1 MTFTITATPEAGL
14 YPLQTVIAISEVPSI
29 TTTTYTYSFGDG
41 TTLTTTTASPLTHT
55 YAEPGT
61 YTITV
66 TATDANS
73 TTETASVTV
82 TAQSPTP
89 AVIALRAT
97 PVSGYVPLAVIY
109 TATIITPGNPADH
122 TIDLDFGNDTAHFED
137 SNTITAQ
144 HLYTDAGTYTAKF
157 TVKNND
163 EQLTAE
169 QTLTITACATTYADP
184 VLITSTSGA
193 SVTITNTA
201 VNTDIQP
208 DKAFWDF
215 GDGTTLTATTAEN
228 IKKQT
233 HTYAVPGVYTVSYTV
248 SYPTGHAKTATT
260 SAATLTALTVN
271 KAIYN
276 GIIVNGNYTGRK
288 IL

>member
-14 YPLQTVIAISEVPSI
+14 YPLQTVIAISEEPTI
-29 TTTTYTYSFGDG
+29 TAATYTYSFGDG
-41 TTLTTTTASPLTHT
+41 TTDTATTADPLTHT

-89 AVIALRAT
+89 AVIALSAT
-97 PVSGYVPLAVIY
+97 PISGYVPLAVIF
-109 TATIITPGNPADH
+109 TATITTPGNPADH

-144 HLYTDAGTYTAKF
+144 HLYTDAGTYTAKL
-157 TVKNND
+157 TVKNNGD
-163 EQLTAE
+163 QLTAE
-169 QTLTITACATTYADP
+169 KTLTITASATTYADP
-184 VLITSTSGA
+184 VLVASTSGA
-193 SVTITNTA
+193 SVTISNTA
-201 VNTDIQP
+201 ANTDIQP

-215 GDGTTLTATTAEN
+215 GDGTTLTAITAEG

-260 SAATLTALTVN
+260 SAATLTALTLN

-276 GIIVNGNYTGRK
+276 GIIVNGNYAGRK